1 MNAAKVLS
9 VVFPKEFTYDE
20 KHNDFFAKMKIDI
33 MSYPFNLR
41 QLFYMLYPKT
51 HDSSK
56 EFSLSRTDLN
66 NLMDTDPEVQYI
78 ENPEEFSEEPLKH
91 LIKDDFEY
99 LALDNDQDRKFY
111 EMNHI
116 VKYSK
121 TVLGTESDIWNFE
134 YLFEKQV
141 YPISASF
148 DRMKLVKYGSYQF
161 IEFLRR
167 VNSKFFLV
175 ELITMILIKRF
186 HRQFSK
192 THTKTL
198 KMMSEELLMD
208 ESDKKAL
215 VNGYIRIIFDD
226 YQHKFEEYDEM
237 AIQIDFDRMLECGVP
252 NENIANQ
259 FFEYST
265 NDNVLDLFVSFESL
279 GMDTSRFLEKIDKR
293 VTLIE
298 FVEMSKKI
306 SVETAKAIIAKGL
319 IDIFNVKNF
328 FEKIDWNPFDFETFN
343 VNNCDKSILK
353 YVLDNHNEFLN
364 QVLENV
370 NQENVLKWFCEMT
383 MRKLFKIEYIENF
396 PNNWKTELYH
406 KRVLASYWIE
416 YMRIEPPLSIYPSP
430 MDYNL
435 AGDWRRLFSADP
447 PMEMYDRRYY
457 DYMLRNDGKKRP
469 QNITAMY
476 SYFSNSEFNKII
488 FISTDDVLDKPA
500 KLRYII
506 PISFDVVK
514 EFLTED
520 IDITGICKFT
530 RITNDDWTKITGGK
544 DRIDVVA
551 FSNIKNV
558 YGEYSKMSELIE
570 YFKSSIEVKFDI
582 TLNKDLT
589 EFM

>member
-41 QLFYMLYPKT
+41 QLFYMLYPKA

-56 EFSLSRTDLN
+56 EFSLTRTELN

-91 LIKDDFEY
+91 LVKDDFEY
-99 LALDNDQDRKFY
+99 LALDDDQDRKFY
-111 EMNHI
+111 EMSYI

-121 TVLGTESDIWNFE
+121 TVLNTDSDTWNFE
-134 YLFEKQV
+134 YLFEKEL
-141 YPISASF
+141 YPISERF
-148 DRMKLVKYGSYQF
+148 DKMKLVKYGSYGF
-161 IEFLRR
+161 IEFLRK
-167 VNSKFFLV
+167 NSKLF
-175 ELITMILIKRF
+175 IDGMTSRILIMRF
-186 HRQFSK
+186 HGQFSK
-192 THTKTL
+192 TSNKTL
-198 KMMSEELLMD
+198 KMLIEELLMN
-208 ESDKKAL
+208 ESSKKIL
-215 VNGYIRIIFDD
+215 VGSYIRLVRDD
-226 YQHKFEEYDEM
+226 KEHVFEKYDET
-237 AIQIDFDRMLECGVP
+237 AIEINFDGMLECGVP

-259 FFEYST
+259 FFEHAT

-279 GMDTSRFLEKIDKR
+279 GMDTSRLLEKIDKR

-306 SVETAKAIIAKGL
+306 SVETAKTIIAKEL
-319 IDIFNVKNF
+319 INIFNVNNF
-328 FEKIDWNPFDFETFN
+328 FDKIDWNPFDFETFDIN
-343 VNNCDKSILK
+343 DCNKSILK
-353 YVLDNHNEFLN
+353 YVLDNHSEFLN

-396 PNNWKTELYH
+396 PNDWKTELYH

-416 YMRIEPPLSIYPSP
+416 CMRIEPPLSIYPSP

-435 AGDWRRLFSADP
+435 AKDWRKLFSADP
-447 PMEMYDRRYY
+447 PMEMVDRRYY

-500 KLRYII
+500 KLRFII

-551 FSNIKNV
+551 FSNVKNV

>member
-20 KHNDFFAKMKIDI
+20 KHNDFFAKMKIDL

-56 EFSLSRTDLN
+56 EFSLTRTELN

-78 ENPEEFSEEPLKH
+78 ENPEMFSEEVLKH

-99 LALDNDQDRKFY
+99 LSLDNDQDRKFY
-111 EMNHI
+111 EMRHI

-121 TVLGTESDIWNFE
+121 TVLNTDSDTWNFE
-134 YLFEKQV
+134 YLFEKQL
-141 YPISASF
+141 YPISERF
-148 DRMKLVKYGSYQF
+148 DKMKLAKYGSYSF
-161 IEFLRR
+161 IEFLRKS
-167 VNSKFFLV
+167 SKLS
-175 ELITMILIKRF
+175 IDGMISRILIMRF

-192 THTKTL
+192 NSEKTL
-198 KMMSEELLMD
+198 EMLSEELHMNK
-208 ESDKKAL
+208 SDKKCL
-215 VNGYIRIIFDD
+215 VSSYIRIVKDD
-226 YQHKFEEYDEM
+226 KEHVFEEYDET
-237 AIQIDFDRMLECGVP
+237 AIEIDFDGMLECGVL

-259 FFEYST
+259 FFEYAT

-279 GMDTSRFLEKIDKR
+279 GMDTSRFLEKITEKS
-293 VTLIE
+293 TLRE
-298 FVEMSKKI
+298 FIEMSKKI
-306 SVETAKAIIAKGL
+306 SEETARTIVSKELLDMFKA
-319 IDIFNVKNF
+319 NNF
-328 FEKIDWNPFDFETFN
+328 FDKIDWNPFNFETFD
-343 VNNCDKSILK
+343 VNNCDRSILK
-353 YVLDNHNEFLN
+353 YVLDNHNEFLK

-396 PNNWKTELYH
+396 PNNWRTELYN

-430 MDYNL
+430 MDYDL
-435 AGDWRRLFSADP
+435 AKDWERLFSADT
-447 PMEMYDRRYY
+447 PMEMLDRRYY

-500 KLRYII
+500 KLRFII
-506 PISFDVVK
+506 PVSFDVVK

-520 IDITGICKFT
+520 LDIGGLCKFT

-551 FSNIKNV
+551 FSNVKNV

>member
-1 MNAAKVLS
+1 MNASKVLS
-9 VVFPKEFTYDE
+9 VVFPNEFTYDE

-51 HDSSK
+51 RDSSK
-56 EFSLSRTDLN
+56 EFSITRTELN

-111 EMNHI
+111 EMNYI

-121 TVLGTESDIWNFE
+121 NVLGTDSNTWNFE
-134 YLFEKQV
+134 YLFEKQL
-141 YPISASF
+141 YPISERF
-148 DRMKLVKYGSYQF
+148 DKIKLAKYGSYRF
-161 IEFLRR
+161 IEFLRK
-167 VNSKFFLV
+167 NSKLS
-175 ELITMILIKRF
+175 LDGTISRILIMRF
-186 HRQFSK
+186 HYQFSK
-192 THTKTL
+192 DSNKTL
-198 KMMSEELLMD
+198 KGMFEDLTMD
-208 ESDKKAL
+208 KYEKERF
-215 VNGYIRIIFDD
+215 VNVYIRIIRDD
-226 YQHKFEEYDEM
+226 KEKVFGEYDET
-237 AIQIDFDRMLECGVP
+237 AIQINFDGMLECGVP

-259 FFEYST
+259 FFEYAT
-265 NDNVLDLFVSFESL
+265 NNNVLDLFVSFDSL
-279 GMDTSRFLEKIDKR
+279 GMDTSRFLEKITKET
-293 VTLIE
+293 TLRE

-306 SVETAKAIIAKGL
+306 SEKTAETIIA
-319 IDIFNVKNF
+319 IDIFNVRNF
-328 FEKIDWNPFDFETFN
+328 FKKIDWNPFNFKTFN
-343 VNNCDKSILK
+343 VNTCHESILK
-353 YVLDNHNEFLN
+353 YVLDNHTELLK

-383 MRKLFKIEYIENF
+383 VRKLFKIEYIENF
-396 PNNWKTELYH
+396 PNDWKTERYH
-406 KRVLASYWIE
+406 DRVLASYWIE

-435 AGDWRRLFSADP
+435 AGDWRRLFSTDP

-488 FISTDDVLDKPA
+488 FISTDDILDKPA
-500 KLRYII
+500 KLRFII
-506 PISFDVVK
+506 PVSFDVVK

-520 IDITGICKFT
+520 IDISGICKFT

-589 EFM
+589 EFI

>member
-33 MSYPFNLR
+33 MNYPFNLR

-56 EFSLSRTDLN
+56 EFSLTRTELN

-78 ENPEEFSEEPLKH
+78 ENPEMFSEEVLKH

-99 LALDNDQDRKFY
+99 LSLDNDQDRKFY
-111 EMNHI
+111 EMRHI

-121 TVLGTESDIWNFE
+121 TVLNTDSDTWNFE
-134 YLFEKQV
+134 YLFEKQL
-141 YPISASF
+141 YPISERF
-148 DRMKLVKYGSYQF
+148 DKMKLAKYGSYGF
-161 IEFLRR
+161 IEFLRKS
-167 VNSKFFLV
+167 SKLS
-175 ELITMILIKRF
+175 IDGMISRILIMRF
-186 HRQFSK
+186 HKQFSK
-192 THTKTL
+192 NSEKTL
-198 KMMSEELLMD
+198 EMLSEELHMNK
-208 ESDKKAL
+208 SDKKCL
-215 VNGYIRIIFDD
+215 VSSYIRIVKDD
-226 YQHKFEEYDEM
+226 KEHVFGEYDET
-237 AIQIDFDRMLECGVP
+237 AIEIDFDGMLECGVP

-259 FFEYST
+259 FFKNAT

-279 GMDTSRFLEKIDKR
+279 GMDTSRFLEKITEKS
-293 VTLIE
+293 TLRE
-298 FVEMSKKI
+298 FIEMSKKI
-306 SVETAKAIIAKGL
+306 SEETARTIVSKELLNMFKA
-319 IDIFNVKNF
+319 NNF
-328 FEKIDWNPFDFETFN
+328 FDKIDWNPFNFETFDI
-343 VNNCDKSILK
+343 NNCDRSIIK
-353 YVLDNHNEFLN
+353 YVLDNHNEFLK

-370 NQENVLKWFCEMT
+370 NQWNVLKWFCEMT

-396 PNNWKTELYH
+396 PNNWRTELYN

-430 MDYNL
+430 MDYDL
-435 AGDWRRLFSADP
+435 AKDWERLFSADT
-447 PMEMYDRRYY
+447 PMEMLDRRYY

-500 KLRYII
+500 KLRFII
-506 PISFDVVK
+506 PVSFDVVK

-520 IDITGICKFT
+520 LDIGGLCKFT

-551 FSNIKNV
+551 FSNVKNV

-589 EFM
+589 EFI

>member
-1 MNAAKVLS
+1 MNASKVLS
-9 VVFPKEFTYDE
+9 VVFPNEFTYDE

-51 HDSSK
+51 RDSSK
-56 EFSLSRTDLN
+56 EFSITRTELN

-78 ENPEEFSEEPLKH
+78 ENPEEFSEESLKH

-111 EMNHI
+111 EMNYI

-121 TVLGTESDIWNFE
+121 NVLGTDSNTWNFE
-134 YLFEKQV
+134 YLFEKQL
-141 YPISASF
+141 YPISERF
-148 DRMKLVKYGSYQF
+148 DKIKLTKYGSYRF
-161 IEFLRR
+161 IEFLRK
-167 VNSKFFLV
+167 NSKLS
-175 ELITMILIKRF
+175 LDGTISRILIMRF
-186 HRQFSK
+186 HYQFSK
-192 THTKTL
+192 DSNKTL
-198 KMMSEELLMD
+198 KGMFEDLTMD
-208 ESDKKAL
+208 KYEKERF
-215 VNGYIRIIFDD
+215 VNVYIRIIRDD
-226 YQHKFEEYDEM
+226 KEKVFGEYDET
-237 AIQIDFDRMLECGVP
+237 AIQINFDGMLECGVP

-259 FFEYST
+259 FFEYAT
-265 NDNVLDLFVSFESL
+265 NNNVLDLFVSFDSL
-279 GMDTSRFLEKIDKR
+279 GMDTSRFLEKITKEI
-293 VTLIE
+293 TLRE

-306 SVETAKAIIAKGL
+306 SEETAERIIA
-319 IDIFNVKNF
+319 IDIFNVRNF
-328 FEKIDWNPFDFETFN
+328 FEKIDWNPFNFKTFN
-343 VNNCDKSILK
+343 VNTCHKSILK
-353 YVLDNHNEFLN
+353 YVLDNHTELLK

-383 MRKLFKIEYIENF
+383 VRKLFKIEYIENF
-396 PNNWKTELYH
+396 PNDWKTERYH
-406 KRVLASYWIE
+406 DRVLASYWIE

-435 AGDWRRLFSADP
+435 AGDWRRLFSIDP

-488 FISTDDVLDKPA
+488 FISTDDILDKPA
-500 KLRYII
+500 RLRFII
-506 PISFDVVK
+506 PVSFDVVK

-520 IDITGICKFT
+520 IDISGICKFT

-551 FSNIKNV
+551 FSNVKNI

-589 EFM
+589 EFI

>member
-33 MSYPFNLR
+33 ISYPFNLR
-41 QLFYMLYPKT
+41 QLFYILYPKT
-51 HDSSK
+51 HDSSN
-56 EFSLSRTDLN
+56 EFSLTRTELN

-78 ENPEEFSEEPLKH
+78 ENPEMFSDEVLKH

-111 EMNHI
+111 EMSYI

-121 TVLGTESDIWNFE
+121 TVLNTDSDTWNFE

-141 YPISASF
+141 YPISERF
-148 DRMKLVKYGSYQF
+148 DKMKLAKYGSYGF
-161 IEFLRR
+161 IEFLRKG
-167 VNSKFFLV
+167 SKLS
-175 ELITMILIKRF
+175 IDGMISRILIMRF

-192 THTKTL
+192 NSEKTL
-198 KMMSEELLMD
+198 EMLSEELHMNK
-208 ESDKKAL
+208 SDKKCL
-215 VNGYIRIIFDD
+215 VSSYIRIVKDD
-226 YQHKFEEYDEM
+226 KEHVFGEYDET
-237 AIQIDFDRMLECGVP
+237 AIEIDFDGMLECGVL

-279 GMDTSRFLEKIDKR
+279 GMDTSRFLEKITER
-293 VTLIE
+293 TTLRE
-298 FVEMSKKI
+298 FIEMSKKI
-306 SVETAKAIIAKGL
+306 SEETAKVIVSKEL
-319 IDIFNVKNF
+319 LNMFKVNNF
-328 FEKIDWNPFDFETFN
+328 FDKIDWNPFNFETFD
-343 VNNCDKSILK
+343 VNNCDRSIIK

-396 PNNWKTELYH
+396 PNDWRTELYN

-430 MDYNL
+430 MDYDL
-435 AGDWRRLFSADP
+435 AKDWERLFSADT
-447 PMEMYDRRYY
+447 PMEMVDRRYY

-500 KLRYII
+500 KLRFII
-506 PISFDVVK
+506 PVSFDVVK

-520 IDITGICKFT
+520 LDIGGICKFT

-551 FSNIKNV
+551 FSNVKNV

-589 EFM
+589 EFV